1 MVTVPNGTKP
11 KKRSKEKHMTRK
23 DLQTAI
29 RRRERIAQEMRR
41 QIAEAILR
49 DEKRKKVQKMHW
61 ELEYYEGHTEILK
74 DLLHPTEPPAVG
86 FIHPDTSDWYDDP
99 PVEIGDDPDE
109 DDEQEED
116 GE

>member
-1 MVTVPNGTKP
+1 
-11 KKRSKEKHMTRK
+11 MTRK

-29 RRRERIAQEMRR
+29 RQREKIAGEMRR

-49 DEKRKKVQKMHW
+49 DEKRRKVRRMHW

-74 DLLHPTEPPAVG
+74 DLLHPTTPPAAG

-99 PVEIGDDPDE
+99 PAEIGDNPEGDE
-109 DDEQEED
+109 ND
-116 GE
+116 GEGESEE